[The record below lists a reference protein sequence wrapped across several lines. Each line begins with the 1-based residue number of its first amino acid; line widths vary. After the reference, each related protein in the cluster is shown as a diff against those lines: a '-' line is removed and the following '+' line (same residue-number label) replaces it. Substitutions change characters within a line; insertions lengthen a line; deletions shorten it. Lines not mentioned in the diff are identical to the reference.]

1 MSSTKAAALME
12 AALVSLGGRNQANT
26 ETRNILIG
34 KLAEGDLS
42 AFVAARAMLEEKAAI
57 EGEQLLALEAKRLV
71 DAQLRRVSHEKE
83 QRSREKERKGFETLK
98 SRRLAIAATVER
110 QLRLLASNL
119 AKLDSLAAEIAA
131 AHRRLGGERLI
142 VPPLSPSATGSRIS
156 EFCAGLGL
164 HAWLP
169 VMCAETK
176 LPPHSLEETE
186 RAAQAE
192 YRLAE
197 DR

>member
-1 MSSTKAAALME
+1 MSSTKAAALVQ
-12 AALVSLGGRNQANT
+12 AALVALDGRSQANGQKRT
-26 ETRNILIG
+26 VLIG
-34 KLAEGDLS
+34 KLAAGDLS
-42 AFVAARAMLEEKAAI
+42 VLDEAQVMLDEEAAI
-57 EGEQLLALEAKRLV
+57 EAERLLALEAKRLV
-71 DAQLRRVSHEKE
+71 DAELQRVESERANRNLEKE
-83 QRSREKERKGFETLK
+83 KTAFEALK
-98 SRRLAIAATVER
+98 LRRLAIAATVER
-110 QLRLLASNL
+110 QLRVLASNL
-119 AKLDSLAAEIAA
+119 VKLDSLAADIAS

-169 VMCAETK
+169 VMCVETK
-176 LPPHSLEETE
+176 SPPRSFEEAE

-192 YRLAE
+192 YRLTE